1 MKNSRVVR
9 VKFCFKL
16 LVVLFAVVW
25 SQAEAYGQRSKVY
38 HYEDL
43 PAVPI
48 DTVATADPG
57 IFIITY
63 TNNTWEYYYP
73 DYESRADQEVFRDH
87 WRTNEVFAYR
97 DVSLGDLPE
106 SMEIQLIDKLGDF
119 HIPVLGRVSS
129 RYGPRRRGMHKG
141 IDIGLPTGEPIFAA
155 FEGKVRYARYNSGG
169 YGYLVILRHPNG
181 LETYYGHLCKLN
193 VSVDDYVKAGQVI
206 GFGGNSG
213 RSSGPHLH
221 FEVRYADLT
230 FDPERIIDFSTGEL
244 KYHTYVLERGY
255 FNVSSK
261 MTEALEEYDDVDG
274 VFTDKDGNPLSS
286 EEIVEALEDV
296 AKKPKPTVN
305 DAIYY
310 KVKSGDNL
318 SKIAAKYGTSVGAI
332 CRLNGIKSSTPIR
345 IGQRLRVK

>member
-1 MKNSRVVR
+1 MKC
-9 VKFCFKL
+9 CFKIL
-16 LVVLFAVVW
+16 IVLIAALMVHANL
-25 SQAEAYGQRSKVY
+25 SAQRSKTY

-48 DTVATADPG
+48 DTLDTDSPG
-57 IFIITY
+57 VQIITY
-63 TNNTWEYYYP
+63 TNNTWEYYF
-73 DYESRADQEVFRDH
+73 ADQDNRSNHKVYKDH
-87 WRTNEVFAYR
+87 WRTNQVFAYP
-97 DVSLGDLPE
+97 DVSLGSLPE
-106 SMEIQLIDKLGDF
+106 SMEIQLIENLGDF
-119 HIPVLGRVSS
+119 HVPVLGRISS
-129 RYGPRRRGMHKG
+129 RYGPRGRSMHKG

-193 VSVDDYVKAGQVI
+193 VAVDDYVVAGQVI
-206 GFGGNSG
+206 GYGGNTG
-213 RSSGPHLH
+213 RSRGPHLH

-230 FDPERIIDFSTGEL
+230 FDPERIIDFSTGQL
-244 KYHTYVLERGY
+244 KYHTFVLERGY

-274 VFTDKDGNPLSS
+274 VFTDDNGNPLSS
-286 EEIVEALEDV
+286 EEIVEALED
-296 AKKPKPTVN
+296 AAAKPKPTVN

-310 KVKSGDNL
+310 RVKSGDNL
-318 SKIAAKYGTSVGAI
+318 SKIAARYGTSVGAI
-332 CRLNGIKSSTPIR
+332 CRLNNISSKSTLR